1 MTGAAMESIRGAA
14 RVANVVGL
22 AILVL
27 GLVGCLGGGSGGGDP
42 AGSVGGGGGGG
53 GGPVCARPAPAA
65 PVASAPVAGRCVAD
79 ASTDYLVADFYVDQ
93 ATGNDAND
101 GLTAGTA
108 WSTLTKALAS
118 APAGK
123 TVFVRNGNYG
133 VLQETL
139 ATGRTSYLTLRA
151 APGHSPVVTK
161 INIDY
166 PVKAAAFLRFVGF
179 VVMNTD
185 RNPDNAELVTL
196 NDVTDVELLNN
207 TISSDPARGSGY
219 AIASITP
226 GNPST
231 IDGIGLSRTDRIT
244 IKSNC
249 VSGVFRGIQL
259 DNSTAVSIDRN
270 FISPQAGTAIQYSS
284 NNSNVLILD
293 NHIRGMSFTPY
304 CTFVAAPLILANCDP
319 LTTPLDPNAIVDPHA
334 SIISIRSNGVTI
346 RNNIMHGM
354 GTTSGIRFYP
364 PDITGGRLDYSDIMI
379 EGNLIYDVHHPQVLQ
394 ITGLADN
401 VVIRNNMVASQ
412 FASGACAAGYPAAF
426 TGANDA
432 RSRYSTALVV
442 SSLAAGKD
450 GSGLTLANNIA
461 VGSTI
466 LGGALAVDKNN
477 IFWSYAPTGL
487 VFSAA
492 SLSGTSTVVASA
504 FLGCGSHPAAY
515 FESGFFA
522 TAPNLIPAH
531 GALLDYKLAP
541 ASAAVAFGD
550 TASQLDRKLGSLDVN
565 SFFINDAGDRCT
577 GEHSAGPYEL

>member
-1 MTGAAMESIRGAA
+1 MKHIRLATVFSIAG
-14 RVANVVGL
+14 VAV
-22 AILVL
+22 LVL
-27 GLVGCLGGGSGGGDP
+27 GLSGCLSGGGGGDSGI
-42 AGSVGGGGGGG
+42 AAVGGGGGGGG

-65 PVASAPVAGRCVAD
+65 PVASAPAGGRCVAD

-93 ATGNDAND
+93 ATGNDANN

-108 WSTLTKALAS
+108 WATLTKALAS

-133 VLQETL
+133 VVQEL
-139 ATGRTSYLTLRA
+139 VAPGRASYLTLRA
-151 APGHSPVVTK
+151 EPGHSPVVTK

-179 VVMNTD
+179 VVKNTD

-219 AIASITP
+219 AIASVGP
-226 GNPST
+226 GNPAT

-259 DNSTAVSIDRN
+259 DNSTVVSIIRN
-270 FISPQAGTAIQYSS
+270 FISPQAGTAIQHLS
-284 NNSNVLILD
+284 NNSSVLILD

-319 LTTPLDPNAIVDPHA
+319 LTTPLDPNAILDPHA
-334 SIISIRSNGVTI
+334 SIISIRSNDVTI

-354 GTTSGIRFYP
+354 GSTSGIRAYL
-364 PDITGGRLDYSDIMI
+364 PDANGGRLDYSDITI
-379 EGNLIYDVHHPQVLQ
+379 EGNLIYDIHHPHAVQ
-394 ITGLADN
+394 ITGLADR
-401 VVIRNNMVASQ
+401 VLIRNNTVVSKYDV
-412 FASGACAAGYPAAF
+412 GVCAAGYPA
-426 TGANDA
+426 GYPGLNDA
-432 RSRYSTALVV
+432 RSRYSTAFGVE
-442 SSLAAGKD
+442 SIAPGKD
-450 GSGLTLANNIA
+450 GSGLTLANNIL
-461 VGSTI
+461 VGATY

-477 IFWSYAPTGL
+477 IFWSYAPTGS

-492 SLSGTSTVVASA
+492 SLSGTSTVVTSA
-504 FLGCGSHPAAY
+504 FLGCNNHSTF
-515 FESGFFA
+515 FETGFFA
-522 TAPNLIPAH
+522 AVPNFTPSH
-531 GALLDYKLAP
+531 GLLLNYDLAP
-541 ASAAVAFGD
+541 ASVAVAFGD
-550 TASQLDRKLGSLDVN
+550 TASQLDRKLGTLDVN
-565 SFFINDAGDRCT
+565 NFFINDAGDRCT
-577 GEHSAGPYEL
+577 GEHNAGAY